1 MEKIEMGIKYKSF
14 KLLQFKC
21 GKKFVEIKVPDG
33 VVFHLTM
40 GHVMSANEDRDTYN
54 FIAVIPYDENIY
66 KFLLMQKCDQIIYNI
81 FDTHIAWIIKDSAPE
96 NFNTFPFTT
105 DKPNIEPFYIKTLNV
120 DKSKRN
126 EMYVDLLK
134 EIYNRDGKYPSHE
147 ESTAIERK
155 CIEASSTITGYMKIT
170 NILFSGVQ
178 VVYIRCVPD
187 STLDSCIFTDSGIFC
202 QYITYN
208 NLFSH
213 ESLPTTE
220 NEFNNAVSEIL
231 QNIGVV

>member
-1 MEKIEMGIKYKSF
+1 MNIPSSPIITPS
-14 KLLQFKC
+14 
-21 GKKFVEIKVPDG
+21 GK
-33 VVFHLTM
+33 
-40 GHVMSANEDRDTYN
+40 R
-54 FIAVIPYDENIY
+54 
-66 KFLLMQKCDQIIYNI
+66 
-81 FDTHIAWIIKDSAPE
+81 
-96 NFNTFPFTT
+96 
-105 DKPNIEPFYIKTLNV
+105 
-120 DKSKRN
+120 
-126 EMYVDLLK
+126 
-134 EIYNRDGKYPSHE
+134 
-147 ESTAIERK
+147 
-155 CIEASSTITGYMKIT
+155 
-170 NILFSGVQ
+170 ILFSGVQ